1 MAKKLMDKLER
12 SGSKLAS
19 LNKDELLKQA
29 SSVARTLPRGELLQ
43 IEIDKVLP
51 DLGQPRQS
59 FDEEKLRELAASIEA
74 LGVLEPV
81 LIRSGANG
89 EIFIV
94 AGERRWRAAQ
104 MAGLEEIPC
113 LVCEGNPDEVSLIEN
128 LHREDLKPMEEA
140 EAYARLVEKYQYTH
154 RQLAAVVHKDRTTVS
169 SILTLN
175 RLPAAIKAECRMDGS
190 LSRGALLEI
199 ARQADERSMLALY
212 KRVKKKSLT
221 YYQVRETARRNKTVP
236 KGQVLLDASK
246 RVAGFRK
253 ILEKLP
259 PAAFEEAGAEEKQQF
274 RNQLEQ
280 LKVLIS
286 QLDKQLQ
293 A

>member
-221 YYQVRETARRNKTVP
+221 YYQVRETARRNKAVP
-236 KGQVLLDASK
+236 KRQVLLDASK